1 MIIGHKQQQE
11 FLEKIIKEGSRSLL
25 FTGPESLGKKTVA
38 LSFFT
43 SLFQEK
49 PFNHPDF
56 ISINPFEGKIRI
68 NQIRELSSRI
78 SLKPIKSSSF
88 GVVIDQAHLM
98 NREAQNCFL
107 KTLEEPKSNAV
118 LILVTEYPDFLLPT
132 IFSRCERLKFYPVK
146 KEEIKKYLKENNIIG
161 ERADSIINISL
172 GRPGKIINFLENPE
186 SLEDRKKVINDLIKI
201 MQAPLSERFQ
211 YVQELLKRE
220 DLRNVLIIWLSYLRE
235 SLLLNNSVGSLSK
248 LKKILN
254 AIQETIFLISNT
266 NTSLKLAL
274 EVLVTEF

>member
-1 MIIGHKQQQE
+1 MIIGHKKQQE
-11 FLEKIIKEGSRSLL
+11 FLERIIKEGSRSLL
-25 FTGPESLGKKTVA
+25 FTGPESLGKKAVA
-38 LSFFT
+38 LAFFT

-56 ISINPFEGKIRI
+56 ILINPFEGRIRI
-68 NQIRELSSRI
+68 NQIRELSNRI
-78 SLKPIKSSSF
+78 SLKPIKAPSF
-88 GVVIDQAHLM
+88 GIIVDQAHLM

-107 KTLEEPKSNAV
+107 KTLEEPKSSAI

-132 IFSRCERLKFYPVK
+132 IFSRCERLKFYPVR

-161 ERADSIINISL
+161 EKADDIINISL
-172 GRPGKIINFLENPE
+172 GRPGKIINFLERPE
-186 SLEDRKKVINDLIKI
+186 SLENRKKIINNLVKI
-201 MQAPLSERFQ
+201 MQSPLGERFQ
-211 YVQELLKRE
+211 YVQELSKRE
-220 DLRNVLIIWLSYLRE
+220 DLRSVLIIWLSYLRE
-235 SLLLNNSVGSLSK
+235 SLLLNNSVESLSK

-266 NTSLKLAL
+266 STNLKLAL

>member
-1 MIIGHKQQQE
+1 MVIGHKKQQE

-56 ISINPFEGKIRI
+56 IAINPFEGKIRI

-78 SLKPIKSSSF
+78 SLKPIKASSF
-88 GVVIDQAHLM
+88 GVIVDQAHLM

-107 KTLEEPKSNAV
+107 KTLEEPKGSAI

-132 IFSRCERLKFYPVK
+132 IFSRCERLRFYPVR
-146 KEEIKKYLKENNIIG
+146 KEEIEKYLNENNIVG
-161 ERADSIINISL
+161 EKADNIINISL
-172 GRPGKIINFLENPE
+172 GRPGKIINFLERPE
-186 SLEDRKKVINDLIKI
+186 SLENRKIVISDLVRI
-201 MQAPLSERFQ
+201 MQAPLGERFQ

-220 DLRNVLIIWLSYLRE
+220 DLRDVLIIWLSYLRE
-235 SLLLNNSVGSLSK
+235 SLLLNNNTESLSK

>member
-1 MIIGHKQQQE
+1 MIIGHRKQQE
-11 FLEKIIKEGSRSLL
+11 FLGKIIEEGSRSLL
-25 FTGPESLGKKTVA
+25 FTGPESLGKKKVA
-38 LSFFT
+38 LEFLN

-49 PFNHPDF
+49 VDSHPDF
-56 ISINPFEGKIRI
+56 ILINPLDGKIRI

-78 SLKPIKSSSF
+78 SLKPIKSPSF
-88 GVVIDQAHLM
+88 GVIIDQAHLM

-107 KTLEEPKSNAV
+107 KTLEEPKSSAI

-146 KEEIKKYLKENNIIG
+146 KEEIENYLGENNIIG
-161 ERADSIINISL
+161 EKADNIINISL
-172 GRPGKIINFLENPE
+172 GRPGKVVNFLEKPE
-186 SLEDRKKVINDLIKI
+186 SLESRRKVISDLVKM

-211 YVQELLKRE
+211 YVQELVKRE
-220 DLRNVLIIWLSYLRE
+220 DIRDVLIIWLSYLRE
-235 SLLLNNSVGSLSK
+235 SLLLNDNAISLSK

-254 AIQETIFLISNT
+254 KIQETIFLISNT

-274 EVLVTEF
+274 EVLVIEF

>member
-1 MIIGHKQQQE
+1 MIIGHKKQQK
-11 FLEKIIKEGSRSLL
+11 FLERITKEGSRSLL

-56 ISINPFEGKIRI
+56 ILIDPFEGKIRI
-68 NQIRELSSRI
+68 NQIRELSDRI
-78 SLKPIKSSSF
+78 SLKPAKSSSF
-88 GVVIDQAHLM
+88 GVIIDQAHLM

-107 KTLEEPKSNAV
+107 KTLEEPKSSAI

-132 IFSRCERLKFYPVK
+132 IFSRCERLKFYPVR
-146 KEEIKKYLKENNIIG
+146 KEEIKEYLKENDIIEEEANNII
-161 ERADSIINISL
+161 SISL
-172 GRPGKIINFLENPE
+172 GRPGKIINFLKTPE
-186 SLEDRKKVINDLIKI
+186 SLESRKKAISDLARV
-201 MQAPLSERFQ
+201 MQSPLSKRFQ
-211 YVQELLKRE
+211 YAQELLKRE
-220 DLRNVLIIWLSYLRE
+220 DMIEVLIVWLSYLRE
-235 SLLLNNSVGSLSK
+235 SLLLNNNAKSLSK

>member
-11 FLEKIIKEGSRSLL
+11 FLEKSIKDGSRSLL

-56 ISINPFEGKIRI
+56 ISINPSEGKIRI

-118 LILVTEYPDFLLPT
+118 LILVTEHPDFLLPT

>member
-1 MIIGHKQQQE
+1 MIIGHKKQQE
-11 FLEKIIKEGSRSLL
+11 FLKRIIKEGSRSLL

-38 LSFFT
+38 LDFFN

-56 ISINPFEGKIRI
+56 ISIDPFEGKIRI

-78 SLKPIKSSSF
+78 SLRPVKSPSF
-88 GVVIDQAHLM
+88 GVIIDQAHLM

-107 KTLEEPKSNAV
+107 KTLEEPKSSAI

-132 IFSRCERLKFYPVK
+132 IFSRCERLKFYPVMK
-146 KEEIKKYLKENNIIG
+146 KEIKEYLKENNIV
-161 ERADSIINISL
+161 EEKADNIINISL
-172 GRPGKIINFLENPE
+172 GRPGKVINFLEKPE
-186 SLEDRKKVINDLIKI
+186 TVESRKKIINDLIRI
-201 MQAPLSERFQ
+201 MQSPLNERFQ

-220 DLRNVLIIWLSYLRE
+220 DLRDVLIVWLSYLRE
-235 SLLLNNSVGSLSK
+235 SLLLNNSAKSLSK
-248 LKKILN
+248 VRKILN
-254 AIQETIFLISNT
+254 AIQETIFLVSNT
-266 NTSLKLAL
+266 NTNLKLAL